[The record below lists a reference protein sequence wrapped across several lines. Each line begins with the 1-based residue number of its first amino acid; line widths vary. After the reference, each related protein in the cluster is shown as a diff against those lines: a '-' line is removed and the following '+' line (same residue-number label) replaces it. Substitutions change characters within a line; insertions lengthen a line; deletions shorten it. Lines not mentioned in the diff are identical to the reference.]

1 VGEQG
6 TDVQGSTFIEID
18 GSYGEGGGQILRM
31 AVALSALTGKEV
43 RVKNIRAKR
52 PNPGLKRQ
60 HITAIEAVR
69 KICNG
74 EAEGLEEG
82 SLSITFR
89 PGKIE
94 GGEHVLSIGTAGSI
108 TLVLQACILPSIF
121 AEDEVRLV
129 IRGGTDVKWAP
140 PWDYFQH
147 VFLPLLRKMNVRI
160 EGGLKRRGYYPKGG
174 GEVKVTIKP
183 CAELNPIDFGE
194 DGRGEM
200 NIKGIVNISSLPLR
214 IAERIKNSA
223 EREFQI
229 KGMNAEI
236 GIEEANAL
244 SLGVG
249 IVLWA
254 SDGKILGSD
263 CLGERGK
270 PAEKVGKDAAISLIE
285 EIESGADID
294 IRAVDQLLPY
304 ITLAGSSSFRCR
316 KISNHAETEMWLLEK
331 FIDAKFERKEERGL
345 TRVDIL
351 YDTSTEHS

>member
-1 VGEQG
+1 M
-6 TDVQGSTFIEID
+6 IEID

-31 AVALSALTGKEV
+31 SVALSALTGKEV

-60 HITAIEAVR
+60 HITAIGAVR
-69 KICNG
+69 EICNG
-74 EAEGLEEG
+74 EAEGLKEG

-94 GGEHVLSIGTAGSI
+94 GGEYFFDIGTAGSI
-108 TLVLQACILPSIF
+108 TLVLQACILPSLF
-121 AEDEVRLV
+121 AEKEVIITLK
-129 IRGGTDVKWAP
+129 GGTDVKWAP

-160 EGGLKRRGYYPKGG
+160 ESRLKRRGYYPKGG
-174 GEVKVTIKP
+174 GEVEVTIKP
-183 CAELNPIDFGE
+183 CAELDSIDFRENGE
-194 DGRGEM
+194 EKTD
-200 NIKGIVNISSLPLR
+200 IKGIVNISSLPPH

-223 EREFQI
+223 EREFHT
-229 KGMNAEI
+229 KGMDAEI

-244 SLGVG
+244 SPGVG

-254 SDGKILGSD
+254 SDGDSSEGEKGGRLLGAD

-304 ITLAGSSSFRCR
+304 MALAGSSSFRCR

-331 FIDAKFERKEERGL
+331 FLDVKFEKKTEGGL
-345 TRVDIL
+345 TRVNVP
-351 YDTSTEHS
+351 

>member
-1 VGEQG
+1 M
-6 TDVQGSTFIEID
+6 IEID

-31 AVALSALTGKEV
+31 SVALSALVGKEV
-43 RVKNIRAKR
+43 KVKNIRAKR

-74 EAEGLEEG
+74 EAEGLKEG

-94 GGEHVLSIGTAGSI
+94 GGEHIFNIGTAGSI

-129 IRGGTDVKWAP
+129 IKGGTDVKWAP

-147 VFLPLLRKMNVRI
+147 VFLPLLRKMNVEI
-160 EGGLKRRGYYPKGG
+160 EGWLKRRGYYPKGG
-174 GEVKVTIKP
+174 GEVEVTIKP
-183 CAELNPIDFGE
+183 CAELNPIDFRNE
-194 DGRGEM
+194 EEKM
-200 NIKGIVNISSLPLR
+200 KIKGVVNISSLPIH

-223 EREFQI
+223 KREFQI
-229 KGMNAEI
+229 KGMDAEI
-236 GIEEANAL
+236 EIEEADAL
-244 SLGVG
+244 SPGVG
-249 IVLWA
+249 VVLWA
-254 SDGKILGSD
+254 SDGNILGSD

-270 PAEKVGKDAAISLIE
+270 PAEKVGRDAAISLIE
-285 EIESGADID
+285 EIEARADID

-304 ITLAGSSSFRCR
+304 MALAGRSSFRCR
-316 KISNHAETEMWLLEK
+316 KISNHAETEMWLLGK
-331 FIDAKFERKEERGL
+331 FMGTKFEKKKEGGL
-345 TRVDIL
+345 IRVNVL
-351 YDTSTEHS
+351 